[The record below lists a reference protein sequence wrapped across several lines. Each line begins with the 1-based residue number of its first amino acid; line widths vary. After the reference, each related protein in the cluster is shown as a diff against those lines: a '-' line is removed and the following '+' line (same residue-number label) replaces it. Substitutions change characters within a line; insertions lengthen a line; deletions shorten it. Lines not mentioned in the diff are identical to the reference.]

1 MHPNHGL
8 KDDSSDISSL
18 ARTFN
23 ARISKALD
31 SRLIQS
37 AAHPTIIITD
47 LISIGGTIPKGAGI
61 YLHILWREGEPN
73 SYLYVG
79 HSTETS

>member
-1 MHPNHGL
+1 M
-8 KDDSSDISSL
+8 I
-18 ARTFN
+18 R
-23 ARISKALD
+23 
-31 SRLIQS
+31 S
-37 AAHPTIIITD
+37 AAHPTIMVTD